1 MRAGVAEAQALEG
14 VAEVGVG
21 LGVGAVE
28 AGEDEGFGLA
38 VAGERLDAV
47 GALRRD
53 GVAGGE
59 VMGVLEAGGD
69 VADVAGSEDVL
80 LAAGGDKDADIDGF
94 GLCTGLDELE
104 AVGALEL
111 AVNDADVGHHALVLI
126 VGGVEDEGAE
136 GGVWVTGWRRG
147 LRDDS
152 VEEVADAVAGL
163 GGDAEDFRGVGAEEV
178 GQFAGNFLGAGGGK
192 VGLVDDGDYGQVEF
206 EGGVGVGEGLG
217 FDALGGVDK
226 EYGAFAG
233 GEGAGD
239 LVAEVHVA
247 GGVDQVEGV
256 LDPSDLVAHV
266 DRVGLDSDAALAFEV
281 HGVEDLLAHLAPAEG
296 GGEFQHA
303 VGQGG
308 FAVVDVG
315 DDAEVTGACLGRGT
329 RLGHG

>member
-1 MRAGVAEAQALEG
+1 M
-14 VAEVGVG
+14 
-21 LGVGAVE
+21 
-28 AGEDEGFGLA
+28 A
-38 VAGERLDAV
+38 VAGEGLDAV
-47 GALRRD
+47 DALRRD

-69 VADVAGSEDVL
+69 VANVAGSEDVL

-111 AVNDADVGHHALVLI
+111 AIDYSDVGHDALVLV

-163 GGDAEDFRGVGAEEV
+163 GGDAKDFRGVGTEKV
-178 GQFAGNFLGAGGGK
+178 GQFAGDFLGAGGGQ
-192 VGLVDDGDYGQVEF
+192 VGLVDDGDDGQVEL

-217 FDALGGVDK
+217 LDALGGVDK
-226 EYGAFAG
+226 EYGALAG

-247 GGVDQVEGV
+247 GGVDEVEGI

-266 DRVGLDSDAALAFEV
+266 DRVGLDGDAAFAFQV
-281 HGVEDLLAHLAPAEG
+281 HGVKDLLAHLAPAEG
-296 GGEFQHA
+296 GGELQHP

-315 DDAEVTGACLGRGT
+315 DDAEVAGARLDWGR
-329 RLGHG
+329 